1 MAMRYLL
8 AAGTAGLGMTFYDGT
23 MFPAKYRGGIFS
35 AQHGPRNRTTPVGAR
50 GPATAKAAA

>member
-1 MAMRYLL
+1 MRYLL

-35 AQHGPRNRTTPVGAR
+35 AQHGPWNRTTPVGAR